1 MKLSDEMKE
10 CIVSEKKYH
19 KKYIE
24 EKSEIEA
31 GKSFGKYYILEKYL
45 SKVEALEKENEELK
59 RSLNIMCDKFD

>member
-24 EKSEIEA
+24 EKSEIEVSF
-31 GKSFGKYYILEKYL
+31 KS
-45 SKVEALEKENEELK
+45 
-59 RSLNIMCDKFD
+59 